1 MIEKI
6 LTALTTPQNT
16 TPECREI
23 LQFNDAILLQDIA
36 FSYPAVSKPP
46 LDHVPLNIP
55 KGKLASSIGL
65 SSSGKSILSAIII
78 GLMAPGSGQLIID
91 GKPWDSTAKHPKM
104 AMHRK
109 ICIGLTPA
117 WQRMWPLANGLGSVN
132 TIEFLFACKED
143 KPALR
148 ECTLLVLDRKSR

>member
-23 LQFNDAILLQDIA
+23 LQFNDAILLQDIT

-55 KGKLASSIGL
+55 KGKLAAPL
-65 SSSGKSILSAIII
+65 AFPAPARAFFPLLLSA
-78 GLMAPGSGQLIID
+78 
-91 GKPWDSTAKHPKM
+91 
-104 AMHRK
+104 
-109 ICIGLTPA
+109 
-117 WQRMWPLANGLGSVN
+117 
-132 TIEFLFACKED
+132 
-143 KPALR
+143 
-148 ECTLLVLDRKSR
+148 

>member
-16 TPECREI
+16 TPKCREI
-23 LQFNDAILLQDIA
+23 LQFNDAILLQDIT

-91 GKPWDSTAKHPKM
+91 GKPWDSTAKHPNM
-104 AMHRK
+104 AMYRK
-109 ICIGLTPA
+109 ISIGLTPA
-117 WQRMWPLANGLGSVN
+117 WQRMWPLANGLGPVN
-132 TIEFLFACKED
+132 TISGL
-143 KPALR
+143 
-148 ECTLLVLDRKSR
+148 